1 MLFYENL
8 EEIIFNRHEL
18 FDVDELVVLSG
29 YIGPQPVSRLVNL
42 PFTTSVIYGMYGSD
56 SIGENLHNSL
66 IKINTEHK
74 NTTIMYSELPVHSKC
89 YVWRKQKSVVT
100 ALVGSANFSVNGL
113 RTPYREVLAE
123 TTRDTFSPL
132 NTYLDFVLKSSV
144 LCDSDTIKLKK
155 SKKSNLILPN
165 EVDEAE
171 EGIYK
176 ASLLDRKGIV
186 PKSSGLNWGLSS
198 GHTADG
204 DAYIKI
210 SKSDIVKKSSIFPP
224 KQLIGTRTKEGGK
237 PNRVNDAVEFIWDD
251 GEIMEGLLEG
261 TQEVDGV
268 PYPKQICSSPK
279 KNILGLYLRKRLGV
293 DTTTLITTADL
304 ERYGR
309 TTIDISLQSEGVYY
323 LDFSVK

>member
-1 MLFYENL
+1 
-8 EEIIFNRHEL
+8 
-18 FDVDELVVLSG
+18 
-29 YIGPQPVSRLVNL
+29 
-42 PFTTSVIYGMYGSD
+42 MYGSD
-56 SIGENLHNSL
+56 SIGEKLHNSL
-66 IKINTEHK
+66 KKINTNNS

-89 YVWRKQKSVVT
+89 YVWRKQKNVVT

-123 TTRDTFSPL
+123 TTKDTFSPL
-132 NTYLDFVLKSSV
+132 NSYLNFVLKSSI
-144 LCDSDTIKLKK
+144 LCDNNSIKLKK
-155 SKKSNLILPN
+155 SAKSNLVIPN
-165 EVDEAE
+165 EEEPLD

-176 ASLLDRKGIV
+176 ASLLDRKGFV

-198 GHTADG
+198 GHTAEG

-210 SKSDIVKKSSIFPP
+210 SKSDVVKKSSIFPP
-224 KQLIGTRTKEGGK
+224 KQLNGTRIKEGGK

-251 GEIMEGLLEG
+251 GELMEGLLEG

-293 DTTTLITTADL
+293 STTHLITTSDL
-304 ERYGR
+304 EKYGR
-309 TTIDISLQSEGVYY
+309 ATIDISLQSEGVYF
-323 LDFSVK
+323 LDFSVN